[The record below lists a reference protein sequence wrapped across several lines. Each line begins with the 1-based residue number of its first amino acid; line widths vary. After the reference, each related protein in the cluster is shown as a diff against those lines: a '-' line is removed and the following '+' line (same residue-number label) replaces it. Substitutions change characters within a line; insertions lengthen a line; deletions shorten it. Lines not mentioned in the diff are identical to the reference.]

1 MPQPVLALVL
11 ATLLQTS
18 AAGED
23 VHDRATL
30 CLDPLGISRHQTCR
44 SYSASRLSNAPDICV
59 CDGPELQVEAR
70 YCLAG
75 ERPPAEDAA
84 SERARYAAATRGGTL
99 VGWSYQGRG
108 FCVARP
114 RP

>member
-1 MPQPVLALVL
+1 MPHRVLALVL
-11 ATLLQTS
+11 AAVLPTS
-18 AAGED
+18 PVGGDAR
-23 VHDRATL
+23 DRATL
-30 CLDPLGISRHQTCR
+30 CLDPLGINRHQTCR
-44 SYSASRLSNAPDICV
+44 SYSASLLSREPDICV

-70 YCLAG
+70 YCAAG

-84 SERARYAAATRGGTL
+84 SDRARYAAATRGGTL
-99 VGWSYQGRG
+99 VGWSYRGRG